1 MFGLSYNLLGTIE
14 APCDAVN
21 ALAFS
26 NDGRYLASASNDMVV
41 RVYDLKR
48 HLSTIWTYRG
58 KSPFTTVVWCKE
70 QLFAGNGDGEIMIFH
85 PVASRLFQSS
95 TAPFTVWNSIVREI
109 NFSYVLVPEQLY
121 LGKES
126 QAIGSWYTTLIHQA
140 ALKKLQNSE
149 NLMCGQSNIFRSSGF
164 TALSP
169 DGTALAI
176 SNVRSGIDWLRVYT
190 GSTRWKKIS
199 TTLEIQDLSA
209 NIPLPVQFI
218 DKGKY
223 ILMGTSKGYAVIF
236 HAKHGKRVISLDH
249 GSDKTRVTAL
259 AYVHPKNCPQLLATG
274 DGNCGPNTKIKVWI
288 EDTEEK
294 RETASPSGLN
304 GQESSLRVYVRSIV
318 GAVYNVSAV
327 IAWKEFDIPI
337 AKTLLSKHVIQ
348 ILKPLPV
355 STLATL
361 DTGGPLSTS
370 SPTASTANSADPT
383 SIARLEYDGQDFVR
397 QAIVSVDHH
406 SYMDCVR
413 FSVKNEEDEEFTFAW
428 GPYRDQVTRAKLVEA
443 DDPTV
448 DKARCHV
455 LSTLVQ
461 CCKIRDCLTRAWI
474 TELQDPGLVYKI
486 RTIATYSS
494 SHRPQPFEVDV
505 ELLLE
510 LARAGG
516 AAVSMFRVPYLDA
529 PSWILFSRGPTNFG
543 LFEVTTPCDSTMNMV
558 TSEEDEQDILSET
571 LSQERRLCAIST
583 MDTVTSEDD
592 EEDILSEICFDVS
605 NTIFGRFELDSILAK
620 AYQLRPILQLC
631 IPTLR
636 TGTASLNM
644 FVSAKDEQDYEDIL
658 SRIRFDVPQYR
669 IWTLQVAQTS

>member
-85 PVASRLFQSS
+85 PVAHWFGKQTEQIVSEFYSPIYCLELNRSGDQLLVCSGSRTTLLGERKSGHWKLVYHFDSPS
-95 TAPFTVWNSIVREI
+95 CFEETAELGEPDGFDEPQ
-109 NFSYVLVPEQLY
+109 VLATSAHFLHE
-121 LGKES
+121 KES
-126 QAIGSWYTTLIHQA
+126 VVIGYLHHGLWKHQIETGTA
-140 ALKKLQNSE
+140 VL
-149 NLMCGQSNIFRSSGF
+149 CGQSNIFRSSGF

-288 EDTEEK
+288 EDTDEK

-327 IAWKEFDIPI
+327 IGVMAIILLLLPSAWKEFDIPI

-383 SIARLEYDGQDFVR
+383 SIVLTLVPVTSVSSDPPSLTTRYSDGQGIWDR
-397 QAIVSVDHH
+397 
-406 SYMDCVR
+406 
-413 FSVKNEEDEEFTFAW
+413 
-428 GPYRDQVTRAKLVEA
+428 
-443 DDPTV
+443 
-448 DKARCHV
+448 
-455 LSTLVQ
+455 
-461 CCKIRDCLTRAWI
+461 
-474 TELQDPGLVYKI
+474 
-486 RTIATYSS
+486 
-494 SHRPQPFEVDV
+494 
-505 ELLLE
+505 
-510 LARAGG
+510 
-516 AAVSMFRVPYLDA
+516 
-529 PSWILFSRGPTNFG
+529 
-543 LFEVTTPCDSTMNMV
+543 
-558 TSEEDEQDILSET
+558 
-571 LSQERRLCAIST
+571 
-583 MDTVTSEDD
+583 
-592 EEDILSEICFDVS
+592 
-605 NTIFGRFELDSILAK
+605 IFG
-620 AYQLRPILQLC
+620 
-631 IPTLR
+631 
-636 TGTASLNM
+636 
-644 FVSAKDEQDYEDIL
+644 
-658 SRIRFDVPQYR
+658 
-669 IWTLQVAQTS
+669 